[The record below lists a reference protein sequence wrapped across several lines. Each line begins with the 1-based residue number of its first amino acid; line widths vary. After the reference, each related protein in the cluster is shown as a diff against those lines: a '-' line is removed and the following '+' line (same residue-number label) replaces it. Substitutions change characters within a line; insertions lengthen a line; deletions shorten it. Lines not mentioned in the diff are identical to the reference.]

1 MRLPIYALLASATQP
16 VRMRRWD
23 QGMGI
28 YVVTEL
34 QTTLRRNDVATM
46 KQQLATLVHGYQPA
60 EGISDWV
67 HLERNRRRSFR

>member
-28 YVVTEL
+28 YAVTEL

-46 KQQLATLVHGYQPA
+46 KQQLATLALKEWLNG
-60 EGISDWV
+60 S
-67 HLERNRRRSFR
+67 